1 MSQQLKEALII
12 WRSKQQDLYE
22 SLDKP
27 NPGIVFCTIKG
38 NRINPNHFRDWTWHE
53 CLKKAGISYI
63 KFHGL
68 RHTFA
73 SLLLQQGE
81 SIVYTQSQMGH
92 HSSDLTVS
100 VYGHLIPGA
109 NRSAVNQLDDT

>member
-1 MSQQLKEALII
+1 LWQVRQQG
-12 WRSKQQDLYE
+12 LYE
-22 SLDKP
+22 SLGKP
-27 NPGIVFCTIKG
+27 NPGIVFCTTAG
-38 NRINPNHFRDWTWHE
+38 CRINPNHFREWTWHE
-53 CLKKAGISYI
+53 CLKKAGIRYL

-81 SIVYTQSQMGH
+81 SIVYVQDQMGH
-92 HSSDLTVS
+92 YSSELTVS
-100 VYGHLIPGA
+100 VYGHLVPGA